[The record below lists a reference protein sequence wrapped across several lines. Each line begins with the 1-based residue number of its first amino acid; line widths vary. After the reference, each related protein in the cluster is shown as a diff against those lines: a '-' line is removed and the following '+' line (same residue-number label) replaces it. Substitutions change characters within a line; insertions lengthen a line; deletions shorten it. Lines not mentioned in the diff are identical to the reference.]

1 MMRAGRTSHTGRVAG
16 VVLAGGLSRR
26 MGGGDKGLRELGG
39 KPLIHHVIERLAAQA
54 SPVAINANGDA
65 SRFATFGL
73 PVIPDATA
81 DFSGPLAGVLAGL
94 RWAMQAAPGTRFI
107 VTAACD
113 TPFFP
118 EDLTAKFLAA
128 AGRTYPAVVLAMS
141 GEQIHPVFG
150 LWPVALADDLANA
163 LAAGT
168 RKVLHWTDRHP
179 HFIAEFPLISAGGK
193 SADPF
198 FNANTPEELAEA
210 QALLLAK
217 ETP

>member
-1 MMRAGRTSHTGRVAG
+1 MTGETERVAG

-39 KPLIHHVIERLAAQA
+39 RPLMLHVIERIAAQA

-65 SRFATFGL
+65 SRFAAFGL

-94 RWAMQAAPGTRFI
+94 RWAMAATPGTRFI

-118 EDLTAKFLAA
+118 EDLAAKFLAA
-128 AGRTYPAVVLAMS
+128 AGGAYPAIVLAMS
-141 GEQIHPVFG
+141 GEQVHPVFG

-163 LAAGT
+163 LATGT
-168 RKVLHWTDRHP
+168 RKVLHWTGRHP
-179 HFIAEFPLISAGGK
+179 HFIAEFPTMSVGGK
-193 SADPF
+193 CADPF

-210 QALLLAK
+210 EALLMAK